1 MSKLLKKRMADE
13 LAQEVESLESFL
25 LYDYTGLKAE
35 DVHKLRSACFEKE
48 VTAKVV
54 KNTMAKLALS
64 SDSYPEGV
72 KKLFKGPTAM
82 AYGGDSIASVAK
94 LLVDFSKE
102 NKKLVIKGG
111 YIPGKVLNA
120 DDVEALSKVPSRV
133 ELLSMLAGVFQA
145 PMQQIASILAGPP
158 RNIAYM
164 LSNLTSKMEENN
176 IESVG
181 DAAS

>member
-13 LAQEVESLESFL
+13 LSTEVESIESFL
-25 LYDYTGLKAE
+25 LYDYTGLKAQ
-35 DVHKLRSACFEKE
+35 DVHSLRSACFENE
-48 VTAKVV
+48 VKAKVV

-64 SDSYPEGV
+64 ESYPEEV
-72 KKLFKGPTAM
+72 NALFKGPTAM

-94 LLVDFSKE
+94 VLVDFSKE

-120 DDVEALSKVPSRV
+120 ADVEALSKVPSKK

-145 PMQQIASILAGPP
+145 PAQQIATILAGPLT
-158 RNIAYM
+158 NISNV
-164 LSNLTSKMEENN
+164 LNNLTSKMEDNKIEN
-176 IESVG
+176 VG
-181 DAAS
+181 EAAKS

>member
-13 LAQEVESLESFL
+13 LANEIESLESFL

-35 DVHKLRSACFEKE
+35 DVHKLRSTCFEKE
-48 VTAKVV
+48 VNAKVV

-64 SDSYPEGV
+64 ESYPKEIRT
-72 KKLFKGPTAM
+72 LFKGPTAM

-94 LLVDFSKE
+94 ILVDFRKE

-120 DDVEALSKVPSRV
+120 DDVEALSKIPSRE
-133 ELLSMLAGVFQA
+133 ELLSMIAGVFQA
-145 PMQQIASILAGPP
+145 PMQQIANILAGPS
-158 RNIAYM
+158 RNISNI

>member
-13 LAQEVESLESFL
+13 LTNEVESLESFL

-35 DVHKLRSACFEKE
+35 DVHSLRSACFEKE
-48 VTAKVV
+48 VKAKVV

-64 SDSYPEGV
+64 SDSYPEEV
-72 KKLFKGPTAM
+72 KALFKGPTAM

-94 LLVDFSKE
+94 LLVEFRKE

-120 DDVEALSKVPSRV
+120 DDVEALSKVPSRE

-158 RNIAYM
+158 RNISNI